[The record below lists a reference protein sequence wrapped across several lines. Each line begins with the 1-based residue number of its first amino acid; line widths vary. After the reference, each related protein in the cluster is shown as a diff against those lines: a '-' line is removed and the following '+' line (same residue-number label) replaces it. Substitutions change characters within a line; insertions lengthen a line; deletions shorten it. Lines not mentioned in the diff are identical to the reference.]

1 MTEINKDEIRKA
13 IDKLQAEHPCHLDY
27 YPTTFESMENVNS
40 LSHAIDMVAKRMDE
54 DSEINIICELAKLY
68 LEGVRPT
75 VEPKQGEW
83 IRHILSIECSVCK
96 EKFFC
101 SDKEE
106 NCQDYEP
113 CNDFNF
119 NFCPNCGADMR
130 VKDELNR
137 VSKELNSEIEYKA
150 KVKELEDAIAKCE
163 KAEKDFKS
171 RTCKFRSPTNC
182 DFCSFH
188 SDCDEHWKEG
198 DEK

>member
-83 IRHILSIECSVCK
+83 IQQYKDDGGWHDMGYFYNMYKCS
-96 EKFFC
+96 
-101 SDKEE
+101 
-106 NCQDYEP
+106 NCGS
-113 CNDFNF
+113 NGTNRF

-130 VKDELNR
+130 
-137 VSKELNSEIEYKA
+137 
-150 KVKELEDAIAKCE
+150 
-163 KAEKDFKS
+163 
-171 RTCKFRSPTNC
+171 
-182 DFCSFH
+182 
-188 SDCDEHWKEG
+188 KEG